1 LTTPPFAPI
10 IKAVILFAGGKIMSS
25 KGIVLIVVFAAF
37 CFCIGCVERK
47 LTIVTEPAGALVT
60 LNDEEIGTS
69 PVTVGFEWYGDY
81 SVRISKD
88 GYQTLRTHQ
97 KLKRPLRD
105 VAPFDL
111 LADMF
116 TTKIDE
122 YNWTFKL
129 EPYQQI
135 QKDELIKSATSLRK
149 EAVVEVEKPATK
161 KPTRKSP

>member
-1 LTTPPFAPI
+1 MSVRNLS
-10 IKAVILFAGGKIMSS
+10 AVA
-25 KGIVLIVVFAAF
+25 LIAFYALF
-37 CFCIGCVERK
+37 CFCSGCVERK
-47 LTIVTEPAGALVT
+47 LTIVTEPPGALVT

-88 GYQTLRTHQ
+88 GYQTLITHQ
-97 KLKRPLRD
+97 KLKRPWCD
-105 VAPFDL
+105 IVPFDL
-111 LADMF
+111 VADTL

-135 QKDELIKSATSLRK
+135 QKDELIKSAFSLQK
-149 EAVVEVEKPATK
+149 ETLAGPQKPAGK
-161 KPTRKSP
+161 KTVKKR

>member
-1 LTTPPFAPI
+1 
-10 IKAVILFAGGKIMSS
+10 MSS
-25 KGIVLIVVFAAF
+25 KGIVFTIILAAF
-37 CFCIGCVERK
+37 CFCTGCVERK
-47 LTIVTEPAGALVT
+47 LTIVTEPSGALVA

-88 GYQTLRTHQ
+88 GFQTLSTHQ
-97 KLKRPLRD
+97 NLKRPLKD
-105 VAPFDL
+105 VFLFDL

-129 EPYQQI
+129 QPYQQI
-135 QKDELIKSATSLRK
+135 QKDELIKSAASLQK
-149 EAVVEVEKPATK
+149 EALVNPNAQTAK
-161 KPTRKSP
+161 KAKAKNR